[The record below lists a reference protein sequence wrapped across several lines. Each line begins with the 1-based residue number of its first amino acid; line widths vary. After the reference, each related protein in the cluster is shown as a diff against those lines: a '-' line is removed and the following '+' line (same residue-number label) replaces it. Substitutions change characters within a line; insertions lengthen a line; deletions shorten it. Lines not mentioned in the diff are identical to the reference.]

1 MSLGTKGASNV
12 TFTRFVDGV
21 DFGEGPR
28 WHDGRLW
35 YSDFFQQSIYTVSAD
50 GERTKVLSDDRPSG
64 MDWLPNGD
72 LVFVSMRNQNLLR
85 WDGTDVHPYADL
97 SSLATGFCNDMI
109 MSADGTAYVGN
120 FGFDLEN
127 AETFAPATLIGVRP
141 DGEVFA
147 AAENMAFPNGSV
159 ITPDGSTLIVGQS
172 FGGDYVAF
180 DIVAE
185 GGVDDGT
192 LTNRRQWAEIPGTA
206 PDGCTLDAGG
216 GIWFADAVGKQIV
229 RVLEG
234 GEVTHCVETPDM
246 TFACML
252 GGDDGRTLF
261 VLTSP
266 GGHPDQSAGKGLG
279 AIWAMPVD
287 VPRAGRP

>member
-1 MSLGTKGASNV
+1 V

-35 YSDFFQQSIYTVSAD
+35 YSD

-72 LVFVSMRNQNLLR
+72 LVFVSMRNQRLLR
-85 WDGTDVHPYADL
+85 WDGTDVYPYADL
-97 SSLATGFCNDMI
+97 SPLATGFCNDMI

-127 AETFAPATLIGVRP
+127 AETFAPATLIGVHP

-147 AAENMAFPNGSV
+147 AAENMAFSNGS
-159 ITPDGSTLIVGQS
+159 
-172 FGGDYVAF
+172 
-180 DIVAE
+180 
-185 GGVDDGT
+185 
-192 LTNRRQWAEIPGTA
+192 
-206 PDGCTLDAGG
+206 
-216 GIWFADAVGKQIV
+216 
-229 RVLEG
+229 
-234 GEVTHCVETPDM
+234 
-246 TFACML
+246 
-252 GGDDGRTLF
+252 
-261 VLTSP
+261 
-266 GGHPDQSAGKGLG
+266 GKGLG

-287 VPRAGRP
+287 VARAGRP